1 MGRREDTRGGGHPVG
16 KRGPFSGGH
25 APRLAR
31 GGKRV
36 RQRRVPGPQAH
47 RGAGRAY
54 DAAMAWDRRR
64 YRGNKVYIEVDDA
77 TGAPVLDDRGFA
89 KLRYKPEDPRTYTVR
104 PTEVLP
110 IEAGA
115 ADSPAGPRRPPHSSQ
130 KLAPPP
136 TGGPGAP
143 AADGAGAAGGSP
155 DPAAAPRPRRKARPA
170 AAPAPVVAPADAA
183 PSPPPST
190 EEDDAEVGDDVPA
203 LAGLAIHAYTDGASS
218 GNPGPSGAGVVL
230 IFREKRKEVSLY
242 LGDTTNNVAELTAVL
257 EALRRIKRRELPV
270 RVHSD
275 STYVIGVLDGSMRA
289 KANAELVARIREE
302 MRGFSNL
309 RFVKVPAHAGNEQN
323 EVADALAREA
333 AKKKR
338 SRES

>member
-1 MGRREDTRGGGHPVG
+1 
-16 KRGPFSGGH
+16 
-25 APRLAR
+25 
-31 GGKRV
+31 
-36 RQRRVPGPQAH
+36 
-47 RGAGRAY
+47 
-54 DAAMAWDRRR
+54 MAWARRR
-64 YRGNKVYIEVDDA
+64 YRGNKVYVEVDDA
-77 TGAPVLDDRGFA
+77 TGAPVLDDRGFG

-104 PTEVLP
+104 PAEILP
-110 IEAGA
+110 VDAGDGDAAAAPAAGPASPKPRRSRKKATASTGATPGERGSPTGAGHPESTA
-115 ADSPAGPRRPPHSSQ
+115 ADA
-130 KLAPPP
+130 KAPPP
-136 TGGPGAP
+136 PAHAPRRRAKPAP
-143 AADGAGAAGGSP
+143 ATP
-155 DPAAAPRPRRKARPA
+155 TETTPA
-170 AAPAPVVAPADAA
+170 AAPATEAFPAL
-183 PSPPPST
+183 PPT
-190 EEDDAEVGDDVPA
+190 VEDDGGEPGDDVPA

-289 KANAELVARIREE
+289 KANADLVARIRAE

-333 AKKKR
+333 AKRKR

>member
-1 MGRREDTRGGGHPVG
+1 VGRREDTPARVHPVG
-16 KRGPFSGGH
+16 RRD
-25 APRLAR
+25 PRDGAR
-31 GGKRV
+31 GRGKGARKV
-36 RQRRVPGPQAH
+36 GGAGGPQ
-47 RGAGRAY
+47 GAGRAY
-54 DAAMAWDRRR
+54 DAPMAWARRR
-64 YRGNKVYIEVDDA
+64 YRGNKVYVEVDDA

-110 IEAGA
+110 VEAEAEAGA
-115 ADSPAGPRRPPHSSQ
+115 GDAAPAGPRWARGPGTRRSTKKAAPQAAASAEAPDPIAPEPAPDLDGARQ
-130 KLAPPP
+130 PPP
-136 TGGPGAP
+136 
-143 AADGAGAAGGSP
+143 
-155 DPAAAPRPRRKARPA
+155 
-170 AAPAPVVAPADAA
+170 
-183 PSPPPST
+183 
-190 EEDDAEVGDDVPA
+190 EEESGEEPGDDIPA
-203 LAGLAIHAYTDGASS
+203 LAGLAIHAYTDGASL

-230 IFREKRKEVSLY
+230 IFRENRKEVSLY

-257 EALRRIKRRELPV
+257 EALRRVKRRELPV

-302 MRGFSNL
+302 MRGFKNL

-323 EVADALAREA
+323 ERADALAGEA